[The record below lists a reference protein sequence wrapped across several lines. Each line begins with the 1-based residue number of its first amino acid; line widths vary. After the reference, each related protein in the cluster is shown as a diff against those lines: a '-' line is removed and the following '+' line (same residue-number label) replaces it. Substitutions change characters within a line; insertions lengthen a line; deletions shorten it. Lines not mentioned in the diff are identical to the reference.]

1 MNRELMIRN
10 CFDAKSEL
18 SISNEKYIK
27 FTKELFNFLL
37 KMDIED
43 GDSSQH
49 PLEYYKKVISCSII
63 VKEKGIAAG
72 LDEISFLLKE
82 EGLGLHTNFK
92 DGDEI
97 NIGDEL
103 YLIRGEAGK
112 ILSIERTV
120 LNILQRLCGIASL
133 TKKYTEKIKR
143 SDCFVMGTR
152 KTLWGYW
159 DKQAVRCGGGLS
171 HRLNLADAAMLK
183 ENHLSLLKSSNKENL
198 LEFGL
203 SEIIKNSPN
212 LRFVEVEVTSIEEF
226 WYVVKNL
233 VELEKN
239 IPGVIMFDHFK
250 PEQIKSL
257 IRELKQKGLYDKI
270 LLEASGNITL
280 KTIYEYSKS
289 GIDVVSSGALTHSA
303 PGLDLSLIFN

>member
-203 SEIIKNSPN
+203 SEIIKNSQN

-289 GIDVVSSGALTHSA
+289 GVDVVSSGALTHSA